1 MTMCLPHIQASIFI
15 ISGRKLGDLAELP
28 PGCVVDAG
36 LGEARWR
43 VGPWCRGGYLQTLAQ
58 RHVGTLRMWFTLV
71 GSMGFDRG
79 EWDSMEL
86 YPTKYPTISHWI
98 PPWVTL
104 YSWAL
109 VGVQVLPIPLYPTYH
124 PTWIHLGRS
133 IAPWSLRPSPHFPVS
148 VLQNGMKMTVEP
160 PKGLKS
166 NLLRAYLSFEETW
179 LRSCEKCK
187 AWRKWHG
194 KTMINMETP
203 DFLTFLDVSWICI
216 LQMDL
221 GLASGASLAVQ
232 SRQEEWFD
240 SAGKSDASRKAFRK
254 MLFGLCFFHA
264 LIQVGWRRVTY
275 GTGGTAGPN
284 FGFQTWQIFSCQER
298 CNYGPLGWNIPYQ
311 HLGQLFVSIPQC
323 NCQLINE
330 PRLWIAGLPPNWIK
344 IMINYE

>member
-28 PGCVVDAG
+28 PGYVVDAG

-104 YSWAL
+104 SLWAL

-133 IAPWSLRPSPHFPVS
+133 IARDLWGHRRISPWACCRTGWRWRWNHPRGWSPTCFAPTFPSRT
-148 VLQNGMKMTVEP
+148 Q
-160 PKGLKS
+160 
-166 NLLRAYLSFEETW
+166 TW

-187 AWRKWHG
+187 AWREWHG
-194 KTMINMETP
+194 KTMINMETQ
-203 DFLTFLDVSWICI
+203 DFLTFLDVSCYR
-216 LQMDL
+216 LMLDL
-221 GLASGASLAVQ
+221 L
-232 SRQEEWFD
+232 
-240 SAGKSDASRKAFRK
+240 
-254 MLFGLCFFHA
+254 
-264 LIQVGWRRVTY
+264 RV
-275 GTGGTAGPN
+275 
-284 FGFQTWQIFSCQER
+284 
-298 CNYGPLGWNIPYQ
+298 
-311 HLGQLFVSIPQC
+311 HLWHV
-323 NCQLINE
+323 
-330 PRLWIAGLPPNWIK
+330 
-344 IMINYE
+344 